1 MRKNTF
7 SLILIGASI
16 RERAGIGLSEHVKVK
31 TKKINEDIINTVD
44 FSALD
49 ILEKQFEFN
58 KVGNQGFHQRTV

>member
-16 RERAGIGLSEHVKVK
+16 RHRADIGLSEHVKVK
-31 TKKINEDIINTVD
+31 TKKLNEEIINTVD

-58 KVGNQGFHQRTV
+58 KVGNQGFLQRTV